1 MIAGFGRADITPTK
15 AMFMAG
21 FDRRKDPSTG
31 ILDPLYVSVLLLKDE
46 QDQPFV
52 FCSFDVLGVDSKLC
66 EQVRTR
72 IAKIVKMDSKRIWVS
87 STHTH
92 SAPSH
97 IFSTAQ
103 SYDPAFVAGLLD
115 KVEEAAKLAVSDL
128 APYAPY
134 VAETHAVGVASL
146 RNQGREGADF
156 PMPVHV
162 TKLCRKDDSLSF
174 CLFACHPTV
183 LDEKNTL
190 YSKDIPGAAAKK
202 LPKNQSCIFHNG
214 ACADL
219 STRFTRTASTPKELD
234 RLGGILGS
242 AIADAPYSPG
252 TTFGATISCVEEDI
266 YLCRSASLDGE
277 ERTNLLNALRE
288 KAEACE
294 DAQMRRE
301 YDSRMAVLERASVGA
316 EKDRKIRVAAVD
328 FGPFIYISLPFEVD
342 NKDGNE
348 LQLTLSETAG
358 KPVYLVCYTGG
369 YDGYLPSGK
378 PLSIDSSYEDIAS
391 RYLPQSRGQVWE
403 SAKKCVLNAKV

>member
-15 AMFMAG
+15 AMYMAG

-31 ILDPLYVSVLLLKDE
+31 ILDPLFVSVLLLKDE
-46 QDQPFV
+46 LEQPFV
-52 FCSFDVLGVDSKLC
+52 FCSFDVLGVDSQFC

-72 IAKIVKMDSKRIWVS
+72 IAKTVRMDAKRIWVS

-97 IFSTAQ
+97 IFSGGAT
-103 SYDPAFVAGLLD
+103 YDPNFVAFLLT
-115 KVEEAAKLAVSDL
+115 KAEEAAKAALADL
-128 APYAPY
+128 SPYAPY

-146 RNQGREGADF
+146 RNQGREGAEF
-156 PMPVHV
+156 PMPVYV

-174 CLFACHPTV
+174 ALFACHPTV

-202 LPKNQSCIFHNG
+202 LPKSQPCIFHNG

-234 RLGGILGS
+234 RLGGILGN

-252 TTFGATISCVEEDI
+252 TTFGARISCAEEDI
-266 YLCRSASLDGE
+266 YLSRAAGLDGQ
-277 ERTNLLNALRE
+277 ERDNLLLALRE
-288 KAEACE
+288 KMDSCE
-294 DAQMRRE
+294 DVQMKRE
-301 YDSRMAVLERASVGA
+301 YDSRIAVLERAVAAA
-316 EKDRKIRVAAVD
+316 EKDRKIHVAAVD
-328 FGPFIYISLPFEVD
+328 FGPFIYVSLPFEVD

-348 LQLTLSETAG
+348 LQSMLSDVAG
-358 KPVYLVCYTGG
+358 KPVYLICYTGG
-369 YDGYLPSGK
+369 YDGYLPSGN

-403 SAKKCVLNAKV
+403 SAKKCVLNAKI

>member
-1 MIAGFGRADITPTK
+1 MRAGFGRAEITPNK
-15 AMFMAG
+15 PMKMAG
-21 FDRRKDPSTG
+21 FDRRKDPSSG
-31 ILDPLYVSVLLLKDE
+31 VLDELYVSVLLLQDE
-46 QDQPFV
+46 QEASFA
-52 FCSFDVLGVDSKLC
+52 FCSFDVLGVDSRLC
-66 EQVRTR
+66 GQVREVLSATLS
-72 IAKIVKMDSKRIWVS
+72 IPPERIWVS

-97 IFSTAQ
+97 IFSGME
-103 SYDPAFVAGLLD
+103 SYNPEYVTFILDRTREAG
-115 KVEEAAKLAVSDL
+115 KLALADL

-134 VAETHAVGVASL
+134 VAQTHAVGVASL

-202 LPKNQSCIFHNG
+202 LPKNQPCIFHNG

-219 STRFTRTASTPKELD
+219 STRFTRTASNPKELA
-234 RLGGILGS
+234 RLGGILGN

-252 TTFGATISCVEEDI
+252 TTFGATISCAEEDI
-266 YLCRSASLDGE
+266 FLSRSAGLDGQERE
-277 ERTNLLNALRE
+277 ELLKALRE
-288 KAEACE
+288 RMDACE
-294 DAQMRRE
+294 DVQMKRE
-301 YDSRMAVLERASVGA
+301 YDSRIAVLERAVAAA
-316 EKDRKIRVAAVD
+316 EKDRKIHVAAVD

-348 LQLTLSETAG
+348 LQLILSEAAG
-358 KPVYLVCYTGG
+358 KPVYLICYTGG

-403 SAKKCVLNAKV
+403 SAKKCVLNAKI

>member
-1 MIAGFGRADITPTK
+1 MIAGFGRADITPNK
-15 AMFMAG
+15 PMLMAG

-52 FCSFDVLGVDSKLC
+52 FCSFDVLGVDSQLC
-66 EQVRTR
+66 EQVRTV
-72 IAKIVKMDSKRIWVS
+72 IAKVVKMDSKRIWVS

-97 IFSTAQ
+97 IFSTAA
-103 SYDPAFVAGLLD
+103 SYDPAFVAGLLV
-115 KVEEAAKLAVSDL
+115 KVEEAAKLAIADL

-134 VAETHAVGVASL
+134 IAETNAVGVASL

-156 PMPVHV
+156 PMPVYV

-174 CLFACHPTV
+174 ALFACHPTV

-202 LPKNQSCIFHNG
+202 LPKNQPCIFHNG

-219 STRFTRTASTPKELD
+219 STRFTRNASTAKELD
-234 RLGGILGS
+234 RLGGILGT
-242 AIADAPYSPG
+242 AIADAPFSPG
-252 TTFGATISCVEEDI
+252 TTFGATISCAEEDI
-266 YLCRSASLDGE
+266 YLSRSASLDGE
-277 ERTNLLNALRE
+277 ERLNLLNALRE

-301 YDSRMAVLERASVGA
+301 YDSRMAVLERASVAA
-316 EKDRKIRVAAVD
+316 EKDRKIHVAAVD

-348 LQLTLSETAG
+348 LQLLLSDVAG

-403 SAKKCVLNAKV
+403 SAKKCVLNAKI

>member
-1 MIAGFGRADITPTK
+1 MIAGFGRADITPVK
-15 AMFMAG
+15 SMYMAG
-21 FDRRKDPSTG
+21 FDRRTDPSTG
-31 ILDPLYVSVLLLKDE
+31 ILDPLYVSVLLFKDE
-46 QDQPFV
+46 QDQPFA
-52 FCSFDVLGVDSKLC
+52 FCSFDVLGVDSQLC
-66 EQVRTR
+66 EMVRQR
-72 IAKIVKMDSKRIWVS
+72 ISSALSMDAKRIWVS

-97 IFSTAQ
+97 IFYGRE
-103 SYDPAFVAGLLD
+103 SYAPEYVASLLE
-115 KVEEAAKLAVSDL
+115 KTEEAAKLAVADL

-134 VAETHAVGVASL
+134 TAQTNAVGVASL

-156 PMPVHV
+156 PMPVYV
-162 TKLCRKDDSLSF
+162 TKLCRKNDSLSF

-202 LPKNQSCIFHNG
+202 LPKNQPCIFHNG

-219 STRFTRTASTPKELD
+219 STRFTRNASTPKELD
-234 RLGGILGS
+234 RLGGILGD
-242 AIADAPYSPG
+242 AIANAPFSPG
-252 TTFGATISCVEEDI
+252 TTFGATISCAEEDI
-266 YLCRSASLDGE
+266 FLSRSASLDGE
-277 ERTNLLNALRE
+277 ERLSLLNALRE
-288 KAEACE
+288 KTEACE

-328 FGPFIYISLPFEVD
+328 FGPFIYLSLPFEVD

-348 LQLTLSETAG
+348 LQSILSDAAG
-358 KPVYLVCYTGG
+358 KPVYLICYTGG

-403 SAKKCVLNAKV
+403 SARKCVLNAKI

>member
-15 AMFMAG
+15 AMYMAG

-52 FCSFDVLGVDSKLC
+52 FCSFDVLGVDSHLC
-66 EQVRTR
+66 EQVRST
-72 IAKIVKMDSKRIWVS
+72 IAKTVNMDAKRIWVS

-97 IFSTAQ
+97 IFYGGS
-103 SYDPAFVAGLLD
+103 SYDPDFVAFLLS
-115 KVEEAAKLAVSDL
+115 KTEEATKTAVADL

-146 RNQGREGADF
+146 RNRGREGADF
-156 PMPVHV
+156 PMPVYV

-174 CLFACHPTV
+174 ALFACHPTV

-202 LPKNQSCIFHNG
+202 LPKNQPCIFHNG

-219 STRFTRTASTPKELD
+219 STRFTRNASTPEELK
-234 RLGGILGS
+234 RLGGILGT

-252 TTFGATISCVEEDI
+252 STFGATISCAEEDI

-288 KAEACE
+288 KIETCE
-294 DAQMRRE
+294 DPQMRRE

-316 EKDRKIRVAAVD
+316 EKDRKIHVAAVD

-342 NKDGNE
+342 NRDGNE
-348 LQLTLSETAG
+348 LQLSLSEAAG

-391 RYLPQSRGQVWE
+391 RYLPQSRRQVWE

>member
-31 ILDPLYVSVLLLKDE
+31 ILDPLYVSILLLKDE

-66 EQVRTR
+66 EQVRTTV
-72 IAKIVKMDSKRIWVS
+72 AKVIKTDAKRIWVS

-97 IFSTAQ
+97 IFSGGA
-103 SYDPAFVAGLLD
+103 SYDPTFVSFLLS
-115 KVEEAAKLAVSDL
+115 KTEEATKAAVADL

-174 CLFACHPTV
+174 ALFACHPTV

-202 LPKNQSCIFHNG
+202 LPKNQPCIFHNG

-219 STRFTRTASTPKELD
+219 STRFTRTASSPKELD
-234 RLGGILGS
+234 RLGGILGT

-252 TTFGATISCVEEDI
+252 TTFGATISCWEEDI

-316 EKDRKIRVAAVD
+316 EKDRKIHVAAVD

-348 LQLTLSETAG
+348 LQLTLSEAAG

>member
-1 MIAGFGRADITPTK
+1 MIAGFGRADITPAK
-15 AMFMAG
+15 PMYMAG

-46 QDQPFV
+46 QGQPFV
-52 FCSFDVLGVDSKLC
+52 FCSFDVLGVDSHLC
-66 EQVRTR
+66 EQVRTV
-72 IAKIVKMDSKRIWVS
+72 IAKTVKMDAKRIWVS

-97 IFSTAQ
+97 IFYGGS
-103 SYDPAFVAGLLD
+103 SYDPDFVASLLS
-115 KVEEAAKLAVSDL
+115 KTEEATKAAIADL

-156 PMPVHV
+156 PMPVYV

-174 CLFACHPTV
+174 ALFACHPTV

-202 LPKNQSCIFHNG
+202 LPKNQPCIFHNG

-219 STRFTRTASTPKELD
+219 STRFTRNASTPEELK
-234 RLGGILGS
+234 RLGGILGT

-252 TTFGATISCVEEDI
+252 STFGATISCAEEDI

-288 KAEACE
+288 KIETCE
-294 DAQMRRE
+294 DPQMRRE

-316 EKDRKIRVAAVD
+316 EKDRKIHVAAVD

-342 NKDGNE
+342 NRDGNE
-348 LQLTLSETAG
+348 LQLSLSEAAG

-403 SAKKCVLNAKV
+403 SAKKCVLNAKI